1 MEIVNLAQVLIR
13 RWWLLV
19 ALGVIGLIAGAV
31 WHLASPK
38 RYESVV
44 TMQLN
49 PAARSAL
56 LPYAAEGGSS
66 SAVSS
71 LAASYNEVLRSRSF
85 GNLVVTQL
93 NLPLPAEAIAGAVRG
108 RLVPN
113 TNIYRLTVSWNDPDY
128 ARQLAQAV
136 AEIFIAENVQRQS
149 GQPGAQA
156 RIVEMEN
163 AARGYQTRIDAL
175 RRQRDEIDQAVA
187 RGNLPR
193 LSELESLDSR
203 LANLELSYSNL
214 LVEINRARGS
224 MDTASIL
231 DRAGPASS
239 VGPGPLSQALT
250 FGGLGGLAAAV
261 ALSLFFNSLDDRLR
275 TPEDLTAATD
285 SALLAVVGRVDPRK
299 WDSVFQRSGLTTLVD
314 PDSAPSEAFRTL
326 RTTLRLLA
334 TDTPF
339 RTLAVTSA
347 SPQEGKTL
355 VATNLAVSFALAGER
370 VLLADADLRHP
381 SVHRVFGVPIAPGLV
396 DALAHDLRN
405 GHGHVGAASAADGDS
420 GENAS
425 RGASG
430 LGGRTSSVGEGGA
443 VESAAADG
451 ALAVE
456 VQAAEV
462 APQPELPFGAVPCA
476 VANLWILPSGTHLSD
491 PSRLFHLRAFA
502 DMVRALAGQWD
513 VVIFDTAPLGPI
525 ADTLPLAAQCDAIVA
540 VARAGLTRRAAL
552 QPVLEGLRQVGRPL
566 LGIILND
573 LRPQPLSRYGRSSYY
588 SYGYGKYGRYGE
600 DAARRDSSG

>member
-1 MEIVNLAQVLIR
+1 
-13 RWWLLV
+13 
-19 ALGVIGLIAGAV
+19 
-31 WHLASPK
+31 
-38 RYESVV
+38 
-44 TMQLN
+44 
-49 PAARSAL
+49 
-56 LPYAAEGGSS
+56 
-66 SAVSS
+66 
-71 LAASYNEVLRSRSF
+71 
-85 GNLVVTQL
+85 
-93 NLPLPAEAIAGAVRG
+93 
-108 RLVPN
+108 
-113 TNIYRLTVSWNDPDY
+113 
-128 ARQLAQAV
+128 
-136 AEIFIAENVQRQS
+136 
-149 GQPGAQA
+149 
-156 RIVEMEN
+156 
-163 AARGYQTRIDAL
+163 
-175 RRQRDEIDQAVA
+175 
-187 RGNLPR
+187 
-193 LSELESLDSR
+193 
-203 LANLELSYSNL
+203 
-214 LVEINRARGS
+214 
-224 MDTASIL
+224 
-231 DRAGPASS
+231 
-239 VGPGPLSQALT
+239 
-250 FGGLGGLAAAV
+250 
-261 ALSLFFNSLDDRLR
+261 LR

-370 VLLADADLRHP
+370 VLLVDSDLRNP
-381 SVHRVFGVPIAPGLV
+381 RVHRVFGVPIAPGLV

-405 GHGHVGAASAADGDS
+405 GHGHVGAASAAGGPDGDS

-425 RGASG
+425 SGAGG
-430 LGGRTSSVGEGGA
+430 LGGRTRPEGEGVAVESAAVESAA
-443 VESAAADG
+443 VESAAAGG

-462 APQPELPFGAVPCA
+462 APEPELPFGAVPCA

-502 DMVRALAGQWD
+502 DMVQALAGQWD

-525 ADTLPLAAQCDAIVA
+525 ADTLPIAAQCDAIVA

-552 QPVLEGLRQVGRPL
+552 QPALEGLRQVGRPL
-566 LGIILND
+566 LGIVLND

-600 DAARRDSSG
+600 DAARRDSPG